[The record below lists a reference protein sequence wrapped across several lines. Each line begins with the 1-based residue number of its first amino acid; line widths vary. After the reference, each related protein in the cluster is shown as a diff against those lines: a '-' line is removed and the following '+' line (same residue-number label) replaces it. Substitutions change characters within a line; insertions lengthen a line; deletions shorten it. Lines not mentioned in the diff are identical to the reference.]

1 MGRSSPQARAPA
13 LILPAWQRLR
23 SFPVLACLLL
33 LPPLCLQVCG
43 CFHAP
48 LVPPVLRNSGRGGG
62 GLRAD
67 HGVHKRTLT
76 GRVHRG
82 RGLAS
87 RAPCAAGTHC
97 VVDLATH
104 APSAVAAACGS
115 AYGM

>member
-1 MGRSSPQARAPA
+1 
-13 LILPAWQRLR
+13 
-23 SFPVLACLLL
+23 
-33 LPPLCLQVCG
+33 
-43 CFHAP
+43 
-48 LVPPVLRNSGRGGG
+48 VLRNSGRGGG
-62 GLRAD
+62 GLRPD